1 MERNTER
8 ATPMAPAHQRVGPR
22 PLPLHVATALW
33 TWQSSNAGLPL
44 LSAAST
50 PSNAANPRAT
60 DPESDAA
67 EAHSSLRGFAS
78 IARHHEAWR
87 RRLIR
92 LRADLALTDDHASLD
107 DIVQGPF
114 SAALQRETVRR
125 MDRFLHGV
133 QLYRRHR
140 TERDFPEPQT
150 ALTDGQSRLLDFTPF
165 AGKPVGKETALL
177 MIPSLVNRWQVLDIT
192 AERSF
197 MRAMARAGI
206 ASFLVDWGTPAGVE
220 RNFSSTDYVLR
231 LERMLDHLRAQGFA
245 RIHIGGYC
253 MGGLLAL
260 ALAIRRQQ
268 DIDSLVLLA
277 TPWDF
282 HADRTGQALMM
293 ANLPFLSR
301 LVDHAG
307 ELPVDALQTLFYSLD
322 PWQVIRKFTR
332 FAGLDQE
339 SPAAREFVLLEDWL
353 NEGASLPGPLA
364 QECLLGWYGANSPA
378 LGKWTVAGKPVDP
391 RAMHKPVLTIVPGQ
405 DRIVPPGS
413 ARALAPP
420 SPIAPPQ
427 AKSLELP
434 LGHIGMVVSGRA
446 PQTLWQPVIDWLKQ
460 APASA

>member
-1 MERNTER
+1 
-8 ATPMAPAHQRVGPR
+8 
-22 PLPLHVATALW
+22 
-33 TWQSSNAGLPL
+33 LPL

-50 PSNAANPRAT
+50 PSSVANPPAT
-60 DPESDAA
+60 ESD
-67 EAHSSLRGFAS
+67 HPRGIVS

-92 LRADLALTDDHASLD
+92 LRADLALTDESASLES
-107 DIVQGPF
+107 IVHGRF
-114 SAALQRETVRR
+114 TAALQNETIRR
-125 MDRFLHGV
+125 MDRFLEGV
-133 QLYRRHR
+133 QFYRRHPAR
-140 TERDFPEPQT
+140 RDFGEPDT
-150 ALTDGQSRLLDFTPF
+150 MLGDGTSRLLDF
-165 AGKPVGKETALL
+165 GKFSGGVANSGTALL

-206 ASFLVDWGTPAGVE
+206 GSYLVDWGTPSGAE
-220 RNFSSTDYVLR
+220 RNFSATDYVRR
-231 LERMLDHLRAQGFA
+231 LERMLDFLQRQGYA

-260 ALAIRRQQ
+260 ALAIRRQR
-268 DIDSLVLLA
+268 DVESLLLLA

-301 LVDHAG
+301 LVAQAG

-332 FAGLDQE
+332 FAQLDQN

-353 NEGASLPGPLA
+353 NEGAALPGPIALD
-364 QECLLGWYGANSPA
+364 CLLGWYGANTPA
-378 LGKWTVAGKPVDP
+378 MGQWEIAGEKILPQ
-391 RAMHKPVLTIVPGQ
+391 HFQKPVLTIVPGQ
-405 DRIVPPGS
+405 DRIVPPAS
-413 ARALAPP
+413 ARALAPG
-420 SPIAPPQ
+420 SPIAPPR
-427 AKSLELP
+427 AKGLELA

-446 PQTLWQPVIDWLKQ
+446 PQMLWQPVTDWLHK
-460 APASA
+460 PN